1 MNSSPLN
8 NSLQGKLLKVEELDF
23 FMMSL
28 DEPNRERHWADLRS
42 KVPWAQ
48 HVTGVIGFDAV
59 HRRCAELAKTP
70 YFITVDADNIVHDS
84 FLSLEVRVPE
94 GRAIGICWGSVNAIN
109 GLKYGNGG
117 IKLWEREYARN
128 MAFHELGSGM
138 DFCWDVNF
146 KSIPEVHSTTYVN
159 GSPEQA
165 FRAGYRE
172 GVKLSTVFGRRVKA
186 VDAPRMI
193 EPYVQGLLKQ
203 WCSVGLDVHNG
214 EWAVL
219 GARTGLIDNLR
230 GNVSNEE
237 VSDFEFIRKRFLKVD
252 DIDSALAASEHA
264 LSHYTPYNI
273 PIFTA
278 EQSRFIKEVY
288 AT

>member
-1 MNSSPLN
+1 MNYILQN
-8 NSLQGKLLKVEELDF
+8 NHYLLKVEELDF

-84 FLSLEVRVPE
+84 FLSLEVRVPTN
-94 GRAIGICWGSVNAIN
+94 RAIGICWGSVNAVN
-109 GLKYGNGG
+109 GLTYGNGG

-128 MAFHELGSGM
+128 MAFHELGTGM
-138 DFCWDVNF
+138 DFCWDTNF
-146 KSIPEVHSTTYVN
+146 DSIPQVHSTTYIN

-186 VDAPRMI
+186 VDAPNMI
-193 EPYVQGLLKQ
+193 EPYVQRLLKQ

-214 EWAVL
+214 GWAVL

-230 GNVSNEE
+230 GNVSNEN
-237 VSDFEFIRKRFLKVD
+237 VSDFGFIRKRFESVD
-252 DIDSALAASEHA
+252 DLDVALACSVHEMP
-264 LSHYTPYNI
+264 HYTPYNI
-273 PIFTA
+273 PVFTA
-278 EQSRFIKEVY
+278 EQSRFLKEVY
-288 AT
+288 TW